1 MKSLNNNPKDIPYN
15 FLIGDD
21 GFIYEGR
28 GYRYQGEI
36 TTTSSVS
43 SYDDIGI
50 FVAFIGTYNDAQP
63 SNVQNNS
70 LNEFLKH
77 SVRRDMVAIDYI
89 ILSQDQ
95 LTLSESPAKGI
106 LEFAETRSDFYSCRY
121 LFEILKVTLTKL
133 IFSSPFSYESDPLGS
148 EISK

>member
-1 MKSLNNNPKDIPYN
+1 MKSLNNGPADIPYN

-43 SYDDIGI
+43 NYDDIGI
-50 FVAFIGTYNDAQP
+50 FIAFIGTYDDAQL
-63 SNVQNNS
+63 SNVQNNT
-70 LNEFLKH
+70 LNEFLKY

-89 ILSQDQ
+89 ILAQDQ
-95 LTLSESPAKGI
+95 LTLTESPAQGI
-106 LEFAETRSDFYSCRY
+106 LTFSEARSDFYSC
-121 LFEILKVTLTKL
+121 K
-133 IFSSPFSYESDPLGS
+133 
-148 EISK
+148 